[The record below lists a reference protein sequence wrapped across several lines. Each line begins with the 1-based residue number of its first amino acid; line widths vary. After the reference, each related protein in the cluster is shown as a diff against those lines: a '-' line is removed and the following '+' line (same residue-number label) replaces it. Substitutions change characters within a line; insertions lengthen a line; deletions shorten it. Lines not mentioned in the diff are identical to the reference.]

1 MAEGYFDHSER
12 RLSGALDGA
21 AEAVDWP
28 AFGNRLGRRLAD
40 VRPRRRSAWDILAV
54 GAHLAAATALF
65 AVAVWLGAAWF
76 RYSAYHPDRS
86 ERAPA
91 QAVSRICWP
100 NCPPVCRKRRGS
112 TAGSGDTGKR
122 RIGPQPFAGVPPET
136 GV

>member
-86 ERAPA
+86 EPA
-91 QAVSRICWP
+91 IAASAHEARPAVEVQALSPRSGGLQDLLAQLP
-100 NCPPVCRKRRGS
+100 
-112 TAGSGDTGKR
+112 AGL
-122 RIGPQPFAGVPPET
+122 PQEAWINGRLR
-136 GV
+136 